1 MVTYLAVTTAEL
13 PCAGADK
20 LSYMACH
27 FSLYGTGLSNLPQA
41 LPTGSMLILNDQIP
55 ISGHDPHRIAD
66 QLISAIGHLQCD
78 SLLLDLQRPGN
89 RETERLC
96 QVLAGQIPCPMGISH
111 HYAGSL
117 DCAVFLPPP
126 PLDRTLAAHLK
137 PWQGRRL
144 WLEAALEA
152 EEFTVTPGG
161 CRVSPLPYSLFQEE
175 AFIEETLHC
184 RYRCEVSADAI
195 RFFLYRTADQ
205 IGALLEEAD
214 HLGIEKSIG
223 LYQQLGTQKP
233 SPHDV
238 IPTE

>member
-66 QLISAIGHLQCD
+66 QLNKAIETLKCD

-144 WLEAALEA
+144 WLEAALDA
-152 EEFTVTPGG
+152 EEYSITTAG
-161 CRVSPLPYSLFQEE
+161 CQVNPLPYESSQTET
-175 AFIEETLHC
+175 FIEELLHC
-184 RYRCEVSADAI
+184 RYRCEMLENKI
-195 RFFLYRTADQ
+195 RFSLYRTADQ
-205 IGALLEEAD
+205 LEALLQEATT
-214 HLGIEKSIG
+214 LGIEKAIG
-223 LYQQLGTQKP
+223 LYQQLHGVP
-233 SPHDV
+233 
-238 IPTE
+238 I